1 VSDTPEDVKNRAAS
15 ANANGNA
22 NANAGGGAPGDSSA
36 NESATRKRG
45 AIYIISDGTGETASM
60 MIRAALVQYDQMDIN
75 IVRCKNV
82 RTEAQIESA
91 VNDAFE
97 SHGMVIHT
105 VVSPSMRAKIN
116 ELAMEK
122 GIQVVDLLGPLLTSL
137 DQYFG
142 VAAGEE
148 VGRLR
153 TVDERYFKR
162 IEAIEYTVKHDDGK
176 CLTDLDKADIIL
188 VGVSRTSKTP
198 LSIFLSHKGWKVANI
213 PLVIE
218 TPLPQ
223 ELFEVD
229 QRKIVGLLIDVDSLS
244 RIRRNRLEKFGQDP
258 GGEYA
263 RLGYI
268 EKEIAH
274 AQEIFK
280 KNRKWPVFN
289 VTERAL
295 EETAAEIVRII
306 ASRMGLPDKYLF

>member
-1 VSDTPEDVKNRAAS
+1 MSENPVGPT
-15 ANANGNA
+15 
-22 NANAGGGAPGDSSA
+22 GD
-36 NESATRKRG
+36 EEKKRG
-45 AIYIISDGTGETASM
+45 TIYIISDGTGETAATM
-60 MIRAALVQYDQMDIN
+60 TRAALVQYDQMDIN

-82 RTEAQIESA
+82 RTEAQIESV
-91 VNDAFE
+91 VNEAFE
-97 SHGMVIHT
+97 NKGIVLHT
-105 VVSPSMRAKIN
+105 VVSPSMRAKLT
-116 ELAMEK
+116 ELAAAKAM
-122 GIQVVDLLGPLLTSL
+122 QAVDLLGPLLNAL
-137 DQYFG
+137 DIYFG
-142 VAAGEE
+142 VSSGGQAGL
-148 VGRLR
+148 LR

-176 CLTDLDKADIIL
+176 TLSDLDQADIIL

-213 PLVIE
+213 PVVME
-218 TPLPQ
+218 TPLPK

-263 RLGYI
+263 SMNYI
-268 EKEIAH
+268 DKEIQY
-274 AQEIFK
+274 AQELFR
-280 KNRKWPVFN
+280 KNRRWPVFN

-306 ASRMGLPDKYLF
+306 AARMGLPDKFLF